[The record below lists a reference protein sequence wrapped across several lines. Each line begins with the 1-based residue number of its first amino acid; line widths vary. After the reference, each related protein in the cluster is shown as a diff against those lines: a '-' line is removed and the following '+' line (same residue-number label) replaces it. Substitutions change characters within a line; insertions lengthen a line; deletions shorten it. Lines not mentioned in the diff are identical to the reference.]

1 MCRRG
6 QVDGGGVGRSGVGR
20 LASIFLMQR
29 TPLGCDE
36 PRSLDGS
43 YLLMPVL

>member
-6 QVDGGGVGRSGVGR
+6 QVDGGEVGRSGVGR
-20 LASIFLMQR
+20 LASIFLKQH
-29 TPLGCDE
+29 TPLGCDA

-43 YLLMPVL
+43 YLLKLNL

>member
-6 QVDGGGVGRSGVGR
+6 QVDGGEVGRSGVDR
-20 LASIFLMQR
+20 LASIFSR
-29 TPLGCDE
+29 PSTPLGCDV